1 LRKTKGGRVKK
12 VLLATILI
20 IIPLLVIRYNFCII
34 DRPEVSVS
42 EEEKY
47 KEISGT
53 IEKGETLF
61 DIFKKYELDIRELFK
76 LREASADV
84 HRLRKL
90 YPGRPYKISIDMN
103 NHVDSFV
110 YWINDDFI
118 LNIKRT
124 ESGFSAEKI
133 TVEYEKRIC
142 HIGGLVKDNLIS
154 SIGEDRENVMLAL
167 RLSDIFAWDIDFT
180 TDLRNDDTFRIIVEG
195 FYLNG
200 EFKKYGEI
208 LSAEFVN
215 DGETYRA
222 YRFERDG
229 RSDYYDAYGK
239 SLKRSFL
246 KAPLNFRRIS
256 STFSHRRFHPI
267 LRIYRPHLGVDYAA
281 SAGTPVSVVGDGTVV
296 FAGFKGQNGKIVII
310 RHYNG
315 YRTYYGHLSKIVKGI
330 KRGVKVRQGQ
340 ILGYVGATGLATGPH
355 LDYRIQVNKRFVNP
369 LTLKLP
375 RGESIP
381 NKQITQFKSFRDGMD
396 TGLASITL
404 PFPTLT
410 AKRQE

>member
-1 LRKTKGGRVKK
+1 VRK
-12 VLLATILI
+12 VLLATILM
-20 IIPLLVIRYNFCII
+20 IIPLLVIRYNFHIV
-34 DRPEVSVS
+34 DRTEEVIS
-42 EEEKY
+42 EEGKY

-61 DIFKKYELDIRELFK
+61 DIFKKYKLDIGELFK

-90 YPGRPYKISIDMN
+90 YPGRPYRISIDMN

-167 RLSDIFAWDIDFT
+167 QLSDIFAWDIDFT

-229 RSDYYDAYGK
+229 RSDYYDAEGK
-239 SLKRSFL
+239 SLRRSFL

-256 STFSHRRFHPI
+256 SSFSRKRFHPI

-296 FAGFKGQNGKIVII
+296 FAGYKGQNGNIVII
-310 RHYNG
+310 RHCNG

-330 KRGVKVRQGQ
+330 RKGMKVRQGQ
-340 ILGYVGATGLATGPH
+340 TLGYVGATGLATGPH
-355 LDYRIQVNKRFVNP
+355 LDYRIQVNKGFVNP

-375 RGESIP
+375 RGESVP
-381 NKQITQFKSFRDGMD
+381 KNLMAQFKSFRNGMD
-396 TGLASITL
+396 TGLASITV
-404 PFPTLT
+404 PVATLT

>member
-1 LRKTKGGRVKK
+1 VKK
-12 VLLATILI
+12 VLLATILM
-20 IIPLLVIRYNFCII
+20 IIPLLVIGYNFRIV
-34 DRPEVSVS
+34 DRTEEVIS
-42 EEEKY
+42 EEGKY

-61 DIFKKYELDIRELFK
+61 DIFKKYKLDIGELFK

-90 YPGRPYKISIDMN
+90 YPGRPYRISIDIN

-167 RLSDIFAWDIDFT
+167 QLSDIFAWDIDFT

-229 RSDYYDAYGK
+229 RSDYYDAEGK
-239 SLKRSFL
+239 SLRRSFL

-256 STFSHRRFHPI
+256 SNFSRKRFHPI

-281 SAGTPVSVVGDGTVV
+281 SAGTPVSVVGDGIVV
-296 FAGFKGQNGKIVII
+296 FAGYKGQNGNIVII
-310 RHYNG
+310 RHCNG

-330 KRGVKVRQGQ
+330 RKGMKVRQGQ
-340 ILGYVGATGLATGPH
+340 TLGYVGATGLATGPH
-355 LDYRIQVNKRFVNP
+355 LDYRIQVNNRFVNP

-381 NKQITQFKSFRDGMD
+381 KNLVVQFKSFRDGMD

-404 PFPTLT
+404 PVTTLT

>member
-1 LRKTKGGRVKK
+1 MKK
-12 VLLATILI
+12 VLFATLLL
-20 IIPLLVIRYNFCII
+20 IIPLMVIRYDLRIV
-34 DRPEVSVS
+34 DRTEKVIS
-42 EEEKY
+42 EKEKY

-53 IEKGETLF
+53 IKNGETLF
-61 DIFKKYELDIRELFK
+61 DIFKKYKLDIGELFK

-90 YPGRPYKISIDMN
+90 YPGRPYKISIDTN
-103 NHVDSFV
+103 NHVESFV
-110 YWINDDFI
+110 YWINDEFI

-124 ESGFSAEKI
+124 ESGFSAKKI
-133 TVEYEKRIC
+133 SIEYEKRIY
-142 HIGGLVKDNLIS
+142 HIGGLVKDNLVS

-167 RLSDIFAWDIDFT
+167 QLSDIFAWDIDFT
-180 TDLRNDDTFRIIVEG
+180 TDLRNDDTFKIIVEG
-195 FYLNG
+195 YYLNG

-215 DGETYRA
+215 NGETYRA
-222 YRFERDG
+222 YRFEQNG
-229 RSDYYDAYGK
+229 KSDYYDTEGK
-239 SLKRSFL
+239 SLRRSFL

-281 SAGTPVSVVGDGTVV
+281 STGTPVSVVGDGTVI
-296 FAGFKGQNGKIVII
+296 FAGYKGQNGNMVAI
-310 RHYNG
+310 RHFNG
-315 YRTYYGHLSKIVKGI
+315 YRTYYGHLSKIARGIRKGM
-330 KRGVKVRQGQ
+330 KVRQGQ

-355 LDYRIQVNKRFVNP
+355 LDYRIRVNKRFVNP

-375 RGESIP
+375 RGKSVP
-381 NKQITQFKSFRDGMD
+381 KNLMAQFKSFRAGMD

-404 PFPTLT
+404 PVTTLT
-410 AKRQE
+410 AKRQQ